1 MSKDKK
7 NIVDVNDVDELDD
20 KKDSGDNI
28 VENTDV
34 NLILN
39 SFEYYD
45 KNNQKIK
52 DKFINVKYISL
63 EMKSN
68 DLEHNNIIFYDKD
81 LNELFKSRFE
91 RIGIYENKSQIWSWA
106 WTISY
111 FEKNETNI
119 IRKILFYG
127 TELNSAKSSF
137 LKSELITSRFRI
149 TNKTQLDIHCAI
161 ASYLSKKPY
170 TYSYKVFSNYELIDN
185 KYLNILEPKYSYT
198 KDEEDNYE
206 LTYYIFLLDL

>member
-7 NIVDVNDVDELDD
+7 NIVDIDDVDDVDELDD

-127 TELNSAKSSF
+127 TERSEEHT
-137 LKSELITSRFRI
+137 SELQS
-149 TNKTQLDIHCAI
+149 H
-161 ASYLSKKPY
+161 
-170 TYSYKVFSNYELIDN
+170 
-185 KYLNILEPKYSYT
+185 
-198 KDEEDNYE
+198 
-206 LTYYIFLLDL
+206 

>member
-1 MSKDKK
+1 MGKDKK
-7 NIVDVNDVDELDD
+7 DIIKYEDTDDNDNEIKESNI
-20 KKDSGDNI
+20 I
-28 VENTDV
+28 ENTDI

-45 KNNQKIK
+45 KNNEKIK
-52 DKFINVKYISL
+52 DKFIDVKYISL
-63 EMKSN
+63 DMKYN
-68 DLEHNNIIFYDKD
+68 DLQHNNIIFYDKD
-81 LNELFKSRFE
+81 LKELFKSRFE

-127 TELNSAKSSF
+127 IELDSAKSSF

-161 ASYLSKKPY
+161 ASYLSKKPHIF
-170 TYSYKVFSNYELIDN
+170 SYKVFSNYELIDN
-185 KYLNILEPKYSYT
+185 KYLNILEPKYTYT
-198 KDEEDNYE
+198 KEEEENYE